1 MLGDILKETQARMSK
16 TIESLKLELAK
27 IRTGRAHPSLLDHI
41 HVDFYG
47 TRTPIGRAAN
57 VAIEDAR
64 TLTVTAWDKSLV
76 SAIERAILE
85 SDLGLNPSTAGTIIR
100 IPLPPLTQERRRDLA
115 KVVKSE
121 AEQAKVAVRNIRRD
135 AMADLKELLKEKAL
149 AEDEERKGQED
160 VQKLTD
166 SHVRKIDELLSAK
179 EQEIMAV

>member
-1 MLGDILKETQARMSK
+1 MLQDILKDTQARMAK
-16 TIESLKLELAK
+16 TIESLKLDLAK

-47 TRTPIGRAAN
+47 TNTPIGRAAN

-85 SDLGLNPSTAGTIIR
+85 SDLGLNPSTAGTVIR

-121 AEQAKVAVRNIRRD
+121 AELAKVAVRNIRRD
-135 AMADLKELLKEKAL
+135 AMAAL
-149 AEDEERKGQED
+149 
-160 VQKLTD
+160 
-166 SHVRKIDELLSAK
+166 
-179 EQEIMAV
+179 

>member
-1 MLGDILKETQARMSK
+1 MLRDILNETQARMSK

-85 SDLGLNPSTAGTIIR
+85 SDLGLNPSTAGTVIR

-166 SHVRKIDELLSAK
+166 AHVRKIDEQLSAK

>member
-1 MLGDILKETQARMSK
+1 MLQDILKDTQARMAK

-85 SDLGLNPSTAGTIIR
+85 SDLGLNPSTAGTVIR

-135 AMADLKELLKEKAL
+135 AMAALKELLKEKAL

-166 SHVRKIDELLSAK
+166 AHVRKIDEQLSAK

>member
-1 MLGDILKETQARMSK
+1 MLQDILKDTRERMDKSV
-16 TIESLKLELAK
+16 ESFRLELAK

-47 TRTPIGRAAN
+47 TATPVGRAAN
-57 VAIEDAR
+57 VTVEDAR
-64 TLTVTAWDKSLV
+64 TLVVSAWDKSMV

-85 SDLGLNPSTAGTIIR
+85 SDLGLNPQTAGTVIR
-100 IPLPPLTQERRRDLA
+100 IPLPPLTQERRRDLT
-115 KVVKSE
+115 KVVKAE

-135 AMADLKELLKEKAL
+135 AISDLKDLLKEKEI
-149 AEDEERKGQED
+149 AEDDERKGQEE

-166 SHVRKIDELLSAK
+166 AHVRRIDELVAAK

>member
-1 MLGDILKETQARMSK
+1 MLRDILNETQARMSK

-85 SDLGLNPSTAGTIIR
+85 SDLGLNPSTAGTVIR

-166 SHVRKIDELLSAK
+166 SHVRKIDELLAAK

>member
-1 MLGDILKETQARMSK
+1 MLRDILKETQARMSK

>member
-1 MLGDILKETQARMSK
+1 MLRDILNETQARMSK